1 MSERVTFSMNEIK
14 RVYVLQQVQDHQLTG
29 RQAAE
34 RLGISLRQV
43 RRLIAKYRELGAP
56 GLVHG
61 NRGRAPHNSLDK
73 TLRARIRELA
83 QEDYKDYNDSHFTE
97 ELAEQHGLVVSRS
110 SVRRIRRDA
119 GQKSP
124 RKRRSPR
131 HRSRRQ
137 RREQAGMLLQTDGSR
152 HDWLEGRGAWLTLI
166 AYIDDATNQVSG
178 ATFRDE
184 EDAAGYFL
192 GLREICLTLGIPAAI
207 YADQHT
213 IFQSPTKATLE
224 QELAGVEPKSQ
235 LGRLL
240 DELGIKL
247 IAARSPQAK
256 GRIERL
262 WETFQDRLVKALR
275 KAGASNREEAN
286 QVLASFLPKFNQRFG
301 VEPAQAGTAF
311 LPWPKEYRPE
321 DFFCFKHI
329 RTVTNDNTIPFD
341 GHRLQIPPSP
351 HRTSFAKAKVD
362 VLQHLDGHL
371 EVRYQG
377 HSLVT
382 FQPAPD
388 EPLRVKKFK
397 PAPGQVCSQPK
408 RPEERPHPAS
418 GVRVPYKPAANHPW
432 RRYGLHLKER
442 HKDGQEIAK

>member
-1 MSERVTFSMNEIK
+1 MSKRVTLSMNEIK

-34 RLGISLRQV
+34 RLGISLRQA
-43 RRLIAKYRELGAP
+43 RRLMAKYREQGAP

-61 NRGRAPHNSLDK
+61 NRGRAANNRLAE

-97 ELAEQHGLVVSRS
+97 ELAEQHGLAVSRS
-110 SVRRIRRDA
+110 SVRRIRREA

-124 RKRRSPR
+124 RKHRSPR
-131 HRSRRQ
+131 HRSRRE
-137 RREQAGMLLQTDGSR
+137 RKEKAGMLLQTDGSR

-166 AYIDDATNQVSG
+166 AYIDDATNHVAG
-178 ATFRDE
+178 ASFRDE

-192 GLREICLTLGIPAAI
+192 GLRELCLTQGIPAAI

-213 IFQSPTKATLE
+213 IFQSPTRATLE
-224 QELAGVEPKSQ
+224 QELAGEEPKSQ

-240 DELGIKL
+240 DELGIEL

-262 WETFQDRLVKALR
+262 WQTLQDRLVKALR
-275 KAGASNREEAN
+275 KAGASNRDEAN

-301 VEPAQAGTAF
+301 VAPAQSETAYV
-311 LPWPKEYRPE
+311 PWPKEYRVE
-321 DFFCFKHI
+321 DFFCFKHT
-329 RTVTNDNTIPFD
+329 RTVTNDNTLPFD
-341 GHRLQIPPSP
+341 GHRLQIPPGP
-351 HRTSFAKAKVD
+351 HRRSYAKAKVD
-362 VLQHLDGHL
+362 VLQHLDGCL

-388 EPLRVKKFK
+388 QPLRVKKFK
-397 PAPGQVCSQPK
+397 PAPGQVSSPPK
-408 RPEERPHPAS
+408 RAQEPPHPAS
-418 GVRVPYKPAANHPW
+418 GVRVPFKPAANHPW
-432 RRYGLHLKER
+432 RRYGLSLKER
-442 HKDGQEIAK
+442 LKDGQEIAK

>member
-1 MSERVTFSMNEIK
+1 MNEIK
-14 RVYVLQQVQDHQLTG
+14 RVYVLQQVQEHQLTG

-43 RRLIAKYRELGAP
+43 RRLIAKYRERGAP
-56 GLVHG
+56 GLGHG
-61 NRGRAPHNSLDK
+61 NRGRAASNRLDEAV
-73 TLRARIRELA
+73 RARIRELA
-83 QEDYKDYNDSHFTE
+83 EEEYKDYNDSHFTE
-97 ELAEQHGLVVSRS
+97 ELAEQYGLEVSRS

-137 RREQAGMLLQTDGSR
+137 RKEKAGMLLQTDGSR
-152 HDWLEGRGAWLTLI
+152 HDWLEGRGPWLTLI

-192 GLREICLTLGIPAAI
+192 GLREICLTQGIPAAI

-213 IFQSPTKATLE
+213 IFQSPTSPARRGTTLE
-224 QELAGVEPKSQ
+224 QELAGKEPKSQ

-240 DELGIKL
+240 DELGIEL

-262 WETFQDRLVKALR
+262 WQTFQDRLVKALR
-275 KAGASNREEAN
+275 KAGASNLEQAN
-286 QVLASFLPKFNQRFG
+286 RVLVDFLPKYNARFG
-301 VEPAQAGTAF
+301 VPPTQSGTAYV
-311 LPWPKEYRPE
+311 PWPKEYRIE
-321 DFFCFKHI
+321 DFFCFKHT
-329 RTVTNDNTIPFD
+329 RTVTNDNTLPFD
-341 GHRLQIPPSP
+341 GHRLQIPPGPQRRSY
-351 HRTSFAKAKVD
+351 AKAKVA
-362 VLQHLDGHL
+362 VLQHLDGRL

-388 EPLRVKKFK
+388 HPLRVKKFK
-397 PAPGQVCSQPK
+397 PAPGQLTSRPK
-408 RPEERPHPAS
+408 RAEQQPHPAP
-418 GVRVPYKPAANHPW
+418 GVPVPYKPAADHPW
-432 RRYGLHLKER
+432 RQYGYKLKESP
-442 HKDGQEIAK
+442 KDGQEIPK